1 MTRVGHK
8 DSTQRVGIDLTRG
21 SKVSIKS
28 FLLRKINI
36 RIKKNTNKKINV
48 GQEVRVNLKTL
59 QDTAMIG

>member
-36 RIKKNTNKKINV
+36 RIKIKKY
-48 GQEVRVNLKTL
+48 K
-59 QDTAMIG
+59 